1 MPMTFFRT
9 DWYPLSEQ
17 PGSNAEMNR
26 IFAAVA
32 TIGLAL
38 IFGGCSNE
46 PAGTPA
52 PVPTLT
58 AAEQHQ
64 AYCDGFNRLTPGTL
78 ESAEAFD
85 VLADP
90 ESTPAQKSDALKKQM
105 DANVRK
111 TPYNCES
118 STDRRLFDAFVSKQ
132 MNGHPPTS

>member
-1 MPMTFFRT
+1 MT
-9 DWYPLSEQ
+9 
-17 PGSNAEMNR
+17 R

-32 TIGLAL
+32 IIGLAL
-38 IFGGCSNE
+38 VAGGCSNE
-46 PAGTPA
+46 PASTPA
-52 PVPTLT
+52 AVPSLT

-90 ESTPAQKSDALKKQM
+90 DSTPAQKSEALKRQM
-105 DANVRK
+105 DANARK

-118 STDRRLFDAFVSKQ
+118 SSDRRLFDDFVAKQ
-132 MNGHPPTS
+132 IDADPPIS